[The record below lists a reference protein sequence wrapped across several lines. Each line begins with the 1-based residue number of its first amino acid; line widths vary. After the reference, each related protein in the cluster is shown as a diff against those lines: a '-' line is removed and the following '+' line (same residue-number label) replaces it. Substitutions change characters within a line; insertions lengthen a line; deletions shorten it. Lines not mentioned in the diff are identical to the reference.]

1 MSGYLS
7 GGEAPTPS
15 EPLTHISRQQC
26 GCPVQME
33 VGIRKLRDH
42 LSRYVDLVQSGTELT
57 VTDHGRAV
65 AQMTPL
71 NGPWQFDRLVAGG
84 LITRSAAKK

>member
-1 MSGYLS
+1 
-7 GGEAPTPS
+7 
-15 EPLTHISRQQC
+15 
-26 GCPVQME
+26 ME

-84 LITRSAAKK
+84 LITRSAAKKQAISDEDRPNVDGLSDLVVAQRR